1 MFLVYFIG
9 IMTVVM
15 CLGSLALMYYIKHT
29 PTEDDDE

>member
-1 MFLVYFIG
+1 MALVYFIG